1 MKTGCDVVLL
11 TLAAGC
17 KCFIHSLLLFCFSL
31 FFLIFLPTK
40 GVNSSQSGEICI
52 ITFDTEGSK
61 PGDGV
66 SCKPSVSPQ
75 VIDDSTEHQ
84 KEPNQSQVDTKP
96 QSGSA
101 GVEDEF
107 TETERQVPDTDAAD
121 ETGQGCN
128 AEKEKGVEQDM
139 FKGSQEIPD
148 DSQVV
153 VEDRKEQE
161 ALHKSS
167 TELGDPSGRWRSDI
181 RSLESSPAAHGEQTC
196 GPVPEAGVD
205 EEETEQ
211 TKADVGADTQSPEEA
226 KLKDE
231 DRKEDNAER
240 PCSAVAD
247 SRFAVSKYPESL
259 ISRKKDHIWKR
270 ECRSFR
276 HLKVL
281 QTAAVAFL

>member
-1 MKTGCDVVLL
+1 M
-11 TLAAGC
+11 
-17 KCFIHSLLLFCFSL
+17 
-31 FFLIFLPTK
+31 
-40 GVNSSQSGEICI
+40 
-52 ITFDTEGSK
+52 
-61 PGDGV
+61 
-66 SCKPSVSPQ
+66 SCKLSVNPEI
-75 VIDDSTEHQ
+75 IDDSTEHQ
-84 KEPNQSQVDTKP
+84 KEPNQSQLEASSKP
-96 QSGSA
+96 QSSPA

-107 TETERQVPDTDAAD
+107 TETDRQVPDADADAAD
-121 ETGQGCN
+121 ETVQGCN
-128 AEKEKGVEQDM
+128 DEKEKGVEEDIS
-139 FKGSQEIPD
+139 KGSQEISD

-153 VEDRKEQE
+153 MVEERGEQE

-167 TELGDPSGRWRSDI
+167 SELGDPSGRQRSEI
-181 RSLESSPAAHGEQTC
+181 RSPEPSSAADFEETC

-211 TKADVGADTQSPEEA
+211 TKADVRAETQSPEEA

-231 DRKEDNAER
+231 DTKEDNADR
-240 PCSAVAD
+240 SCSAEAD
-247 SRFAVSKYPESL
+247 SRFALSKHPESL